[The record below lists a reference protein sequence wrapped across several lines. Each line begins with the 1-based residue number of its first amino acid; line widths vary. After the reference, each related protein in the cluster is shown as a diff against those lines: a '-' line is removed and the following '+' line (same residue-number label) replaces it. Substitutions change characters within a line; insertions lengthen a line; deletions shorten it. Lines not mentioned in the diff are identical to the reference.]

1 MSLPDSFVQL
11 LISRLD
17 RPNIV
22 GIAVMGSHA
31 RRRAGKYSD
40 VNVDLYVDV
49 LPGNRFDRYTLYYWE
64 RRLVSVK
71 TVLIEDEMA
80 ALSRPREAIWAVPG
94 LRQMRILK
102 DGTGKL
108 AELQY
113 AAATFEWKKLQSS
126 ADEYAV
132 EQLMGCAEEV
142 HKVLSGLAKENEST
156 VLYAVQGI
164 IQGLASSVATQRGL
178 MIESENRYFDV
189 IQDSIGR
196 EEEWT
201 RAFRAALG
209 ADATPSDQPP
219 FKNRGTAA
227 LTLYRHTTLLFQSII
242 PERHRRVIEHT
253 VKLIQ
258 KAGY

>member
-22 GIAVMGSHA
+22 GIAVTGSHA
-31 RRRAGKYSD
+31 RKRAGKYSD
-40 VNVDLYVDV
+40 VDVNLYVDV
-49 LPGNRFDRYTLYYWE
+49 LPGNRFDRYTLHYWE
-64 RRLVSVK
+64 KRLVSLK
-71 TVLIEDEMA
+71 TLRIEDEEA
-80 ALSRPREAIWAVPG
+80 ALSRPWEAIWAVPG

-113 AAATFEWKKLQSS
+113 AAATFEWRKLQST
-126 ADEYAV
+126 ADEYAID
-132 EQLMGCAEEV
+132 QLMGCAEEV

-156 VLYAVQGI
+156 VLYAVQSI
-164 IQGLASSVATQRGL
+164 IQGLASGVATQRGL

-201 RAFRAALG
+201 RAFRTALG
-209 ADATPSDQPP
+209 ADPVSSDQLP
-219 FKNRGTAA
+219 FKGRGAAA
-227 LTLYRHTTLLFQSII
+227 LRLYRHTALLFQSSI
-242 PERHRRVIEHT
+242 PDRHRAVIEHT
-253 VKLIQ
+253 LKLIQ